1 MRGKP
6 AKKPA
11 RLRKPFL
18 KALAFTLLAQGQGS
32 GNEGAGHMS
41 VSSIATAAVAQQQ
54 AQTQA
59 TLQNAALKQAAKAD
73 QELIAVI
80 QEVAANAPPAGTGK
94 AIDVS
99 V

>member
-1 MRGKP
+1 
-6 AKKPA
+6 
-11 RLRKPFL
+11 
-18 KALAFTLLAQGQGS
+18 
-32 GNEGAGHMS
+32 MS
-41 VSSIATAAVAQQQ
+41 VSDIATAAVAQQQ

-80 QEVAANAPPAGTGK
+80 QDVVANTPPPGTGK